1 MVLLWRI
8 NLLIKLELSNMFDI
22 DLWREVF
29 QSMNMNRTRSLLS
42 GFTVAFA
49 ILLFTILFG
58 IANGLNNTF
67 AEAFEDDAMNSIVV
81 WSGQTTKAYK
91 GLQAGRQIQFK
102 NADHDFLLDEYE
114 DDIQFLT
121 SRIMKNVTATFRTEK
136 DNYTIRAI
144 HPDNLFIEQNKMIEG
159 RYINQRD
166 LDYKTKVVIIGR
178 LVEEDLFSKTKAL
191 GKYLNLSGIQY
202 KIVGIY
208 SDNGGDAE
216 ERMLYIPITT
226 AQLVYGN
233 NDYIDMMY
241 MTYNPDMDY
250 DKALAFGKLMTKD
263 LKKRFSIAPNDQR
276 AIRVDNNAEGAK
288 AVNQMS
294 FGLGIII
301 IVIGFGTLI
310 AGIVGISNI
319 MIFIVKERTKE
330 IGIRKALGASPRSI
344 VSIILIESIFIT
356 AIAGYVGLL
365 IGVGVL
371 ELAGPTLE
379 NFFIKDPSVSNSL
392 VIGATVTLIFAGTLA
407 GYLPAKRA
415 SRIKP
420 IVALRND

>member
-1 MVLLWRI
+1 
-8 NLLIKLELSNMFDI
+8 MFDI
-22 DLWREVF
+22 DLWREIF
-29 QSMNMNRTRSLLS
+29 QSIKMNKTRSLLS

-49 ILLFTILFG
+49 ILLFAILFG
-58 IANGLNNTF
+58 IVNGLLNTF
-67 AEAFEDDAMNSIVV
+67 AEAFKDDAINNIVI

-102 NADHDFLLDEYE
+102 NADHDYILDEFGDKVEYM
-114 DDIQFLT
+114 T
-121 SRIMKNVTATFRTEK
+121 SRVMLNVNASFRNEKNS
-136 DNYTIRAI
+136 YTVRAI
-144 HPDNLFIEQNKMIEG
+144 HPDNLFIEQNSMQEG
-159 RYINQRD
+159 RYINQND
-166 LDYKTKVVIIGR
+166 LVNKTKVVIIGR
-178 LVEEDLFSKTKAL
+178 LVEEDLFTKTTAL

-202 KIVGIY
+202 KVVGVFT
-208 SDNGGDAE
+208 DDGGDDE

-226 AQLVYGN
+226 AQLLYGN

-241 MTYNPDMDY
+241 LTYNPEMDY
-250 DKALAFGKLMTKD
+250 DKALAFGVLMEKKLKN
-263 LKKRFSIAPNDQR
+263 RFSIAPTDQR
-276 AIRVDNNAEGAK
+276 AIRVQNNAQGAK

-294 FGLGIII
+294 FGLGLMA

-344 VSIILIESIFIT
+344 VSIILLESIIIT
-356 AIAGYVGLL
+356 TIAGYLGLL
-365 IGVGVL
+365 AGVGVL
-371 ELAGPTLE
+371 ELATPVLKDY
-379 NFFIKDPSVSNSL
+379 FIKDPAVSNTL
-392 VIGATVTLIFAGTLA
+392 VIGATITLVLAGTIA